1 MELVADKLQELEPLT
16 AKNGANGI
24 HFIDKQKKVVLKC
37 FKSLFQIEDREKMID
52 HLLLFQP
59 IPKSGYPIDSLRVDG
74 EFDGYVS
81 PFFEDSVPFNRKNN
95 YTFTQKIQACR
106 DVSFQ
111 LQKLHQ
117 RGIIFHD
124 MNSGNQLINADGG
137 HLVDFEDVWIPG
149 HRYPPRV
156 RYFLYYQQNY
166 LPSNMKQ
173 DQLKQYIS
181 NLGLLYQMDLE
192 SYFYQRGSLEQLP
205 DLFEVNPT
213 LKEFLQTNIAQ
224 VENQN
229 VDILDY
235 FDAII
240 PSLEDEEKHEW
251 EEAKLHEHN
260 IVQTLSLK
268 K

>member
-1 MELVADKLQELEPLT
+1 
-16 AKNGANGI
+16 
-24 HFIDKQKKVVLKC
+24 
-37 FKSLFQIEDREKMID
+37 
-52 HLLLFQP
+52 
-59 IPKSGYPIDSLRVDG
+59 
-74 EFDGYVS
+74 
-81 PFFEDSVPFNRKNN
+81 
-95 YTFTQKIQACR
+95 
-106 DVSFQ
+106 
-111 LQKLHQ
+111 
-117 RGIIFHD
+117 
-124 MNSGNQLINADGG
+124 
-137 HLVDFEDVWIPG
+137 
-149 HRYPPRV
+149 
-156 RYFLYYQQNY
+156 
-166 LPSNMKQ
+166 
-173 DQLKQYIS
+173 
-181 NLGLLYQMDLE
+181 MDLE

-251 EEAKLHEHN
+251 EEAKLHENN